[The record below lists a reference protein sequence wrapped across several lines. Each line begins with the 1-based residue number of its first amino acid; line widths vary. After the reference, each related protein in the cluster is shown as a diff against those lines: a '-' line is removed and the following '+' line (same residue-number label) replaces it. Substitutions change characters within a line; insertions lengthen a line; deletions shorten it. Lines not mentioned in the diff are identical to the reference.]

1 MYLLACEIA
10 LITDRQKSV
19 KNNVFHQYAH
29 YDGLTR
35 QTKGRRLNKCNSA
48 NTQPNNVAMLFLNL
62 CGSLR
67 IR

>member
-48 NTQPNNVAMLFLNL
+48 NTQQLLLGCFSPYLGL
-62 CGSLR
+62 
-67 IR
+67 